1 MLGASISFYS
11 TACESARVKNL
22 DLSREHVGNDIRISN
37 PKSLVYCQMICSAQM
52 FVIALIKRVFENLV
66 KFIRR
71 QPKPFRVNMARAA
84 AGAFL
89 DNLTRQYRSV
99 YILRLGAT
107 PFQLGTVTSIAGI
120 SGTAIAL
127 PIGWLSD
134 KHGIRK
140 MFLIAMPIMILSSL
154 LFAVALDW
162 TTAIPAMLL
171 AMLGLQL
178 LGTACPMVCG
188 SYLKREERATGKQMC
203 DTISAIPTL
212 IAPMVAAIL
221 ITKFGGLNAEGIR
234 PLFFLQA
241 LGLVLVFGFT
251 YKFYFDTLGT
261 KASSLFS
268 AFTRSIRQVFKT
280 GVATR
285 PWALYTFLSS
295 TTFYMNVTFL
305 SAFVTEVK
313 LGDEFVIGGMT
324 SASMVL
330 PLLISLLL
338 GRAADT
344 FGRKRVLYITVPL
357 YCTSILLLVYAPDV
371 TTLLISGVLQ
381 GFYLLSA
388 VTQGAITAELVP
400 ISLLGRWYGT
410 LNLFSGLASITAPII
425 GGFIWTTIGPNYV
438 FFFMILVEMSKMI
451 ILWLAIPETLKSS

>member
-1 MLGASISFYS
+1 
-11 TACESARVKNL
+11 
-22 DLSREHVGNDIRISN
+22 
-37 PKSLVYCQMICSAQM
+37 M
-52 FVIALIKRVFENLV
+52 FVIALIKEIIENLV
-66 KFIRR
+66 KFIKR
-71 QPKPFRVNMARAA
+71 QPKPFRVNMIRAA
-84 AGAFL
+84 AGSFL
-89 DNLTRQYRSV
+89 DNLTGQFRSV

-107 PFQLGTVTSIAGI
+107 PFQLGIVTSIAGI

-127 PIGWLSD
+127 PTGWLAD

-140 MFLIAMPIMILSSL
+140 MFLTAIPLMVLSSL

-162 TTAIPAMLL
+162 ITTIPAMLL
-171 AMLGLQL
+171 AMLGFQL

-188 SYLKREERATGKQMC
+188 TYLKSEERATGKQMC

-212 IAPMVAAIL
+212 IAPIVAAGL

-241 LGLVLVFGFT
+241 LGYTLVLGFT
-251 YKFYFDTLGT
+251 YKFYFDTLEM
-261 KASSLFS
+261 KASSIFS
-268 AFTRSIRQVFKT
+268 GFTRSIGEVFKI
-280 GVATR
+280 GVAAK
-285 PWALYTFLSS
+285 PWILYIFLSS
-295 TTFYMNVTFL
+295 TTLYTSVTYL
-305 SAFVTEVK
+305 YAFVTEIK
-313 LGDEFVIGGMT
+313 HGNEFVVGGMT
-324 SASMVL
+324 AASMIL

-344 FGRKRVLYITVPL
+344 FGRKKVLYITIPL
-357 YCTSILLLVYAPDV
+357 YCTSILLLICAPNI

-400 ISLLGRWYGT
+400 TSLLGRWYGI
-410 LNLFSGLASITAPII
+410 LNLLRGLASVTAPII

-438 FFFMILVEMSKMI
+438 FFFMILTETSKMI
-451 ILWLAIPETLKSS
+451 ILWLAIPETLKSPQVTQ

>member
-1 MLGASISFYS
+1 M
-11 TACESARVKNL
+11 
-22 DLSREHVGNDIRISN
+22 
-37 PKSLVYCQMICSAQM
+37 
-52 FVIALIKRVFENLV
+52 ALMKEVLENLV
-66 KFIRR
+66 KFIKK
-71 QPKPFRVNMARAA
+71 QPKPFRVNMIRAA

-89 DNLTRQYRSV
+89 DNLTRQFHSV

-127 PIGWLSD
+127 PTGWLAD
-134 KHGIRK
+134 RHGIRK
-140 MFLIAMPIMILSSL
+140 MFLVAIPLMILSSL

-162 TTAIPAMLL
+162 VATIPAMLF
-171 AMLGLQL
+171 AFLGLQL

-188 SYLKREERATGKQMC
+188 SYLQNDERATGKQMC

-212 IAPMVAAIL
+212 VAPMVSAIL

-241 LGLVLVFGFT
+241 LGFVLVLVFT
-251 YKFYFDTLGT
+251 YKFYFDTLEA
-261 KASSLFS
+261 KASSVFS
-268 AFTRSIRQVFKT
+268 GFTRGIGQIFKM

-285 PWALYTFLSS
+285 SWILYIFLSS
-295 TTFYMNVTFL
+295 TTFYTSMTYL
-305 SAFVTEVK
+305 SAFITEVK
-313 LGDEFVIGGMT
+313 LGDEFVVGGMT
-324 SASMVL
+324 AASMVL

-344 FGRKRVLYITVPL
+344 FGRKKVLYVTIPL
-357 YCTSILLLVYAPDV
+357 YCTSILMLIYAQDS
-371 TTLLISGVLQ
+371 TMLLISGVLQ

-400 ISLLGRWYGT
+400 VFLLGRWYGI
-410 LNLFSGLASITAPII
+410 LNLLGGLASVTAPVI

-438 FFFMILVEMSKMI
+438 FFFMILIEASKML
-451 ILWLAIPETLKSS
+451 ILRLAIPETLKNRRLSRSSARAILFQDGQTRMLVSLLV